1 MHDSDLDLP
10 TKTWD
15 PVCVTGMHGS
25 GGPMVA
31 QLLYRLGL
39 DLGDAPL
46 VAGPADP
53 ETPWSNTDFVNVN
66 EGILRSLGG
75 DWDVPPPPTPG
86 WERSEEVDPFR
97 QEAGRLV
104 EGFRG
109 REPWGWEDPR
119 SSLTLPFWLDLLPG
133 MKVVVCVRNPLEAAD
148 ALREQGVT
156 SLAFGLRL
164 WQAYNERLLEALPEG
179 RYVVTHH
186 DAYLYRPQAEIRRVL
201 DSLGMTASDQL
212 ISLVRSRVVRR
223 SRYRFFE
230 LDELEGFDRTGR
242 LKELYLQACE
252 AAEWNPDPASSPV
265 LAKNSGIRHQVSG
278 FRKDQ

>member
-1 MHDSDLDLP
+1 MRGSDVDLP
-10 TKTWD
+10 VGVRG
-15 PVCVTGMHGS
+15 PACVTGMHGS

-53 ETPWSNTDFVNVN
+53 ATPWSNEAFVRVN
-66 EGILRSLGG
+66 EGILRAQGG
-75 DWDVPPPPTPG
+75 DWDVPPAPG
-86 WERSEEVDPFR
+86 WDEGLGSLR
-97 QEAGRLV
+97 QEAEWLIG
-104 EGFRG
+104 GFRG

-119 SSLTLPFWLDLLPG
+119 SSLTLPFWLDLLPE

-156 SLAFGLRL
+156 SHAFGLNL
-164 WQAYNERLLEALPEG
+164 WKAYNERLLETLPEG

-201 DSLGMTASDQL
+201 DFLGMTASDQL
-212 ISLVRSRVVRR
+212 IAHARSTSLKGLRHHSVAT
-223 SRYRFFE
+223 
-230 LDELEGFDRTGR
+230 DELRD
-242 LKELYLQACE
+242 LKVAPPEMYELYTRMCRE
-252 AAEWNPDPASSPV
+252 ADFDPDAPAP
-265 LAKNSGIRHQVSG
+265 VSG
-278 FRKDQ
+278 SLLARERAVEAG